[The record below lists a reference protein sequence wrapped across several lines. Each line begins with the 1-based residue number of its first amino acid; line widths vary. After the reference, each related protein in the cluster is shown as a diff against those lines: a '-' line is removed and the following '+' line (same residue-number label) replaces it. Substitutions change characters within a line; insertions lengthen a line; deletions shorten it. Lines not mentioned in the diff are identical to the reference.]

1 MLVALL
7 LSAAIAAAPAPSPA
21 PLRTIVHARVSPLC
35 TALRE
40 NIGHAISAVLA
51 NDSAIEASKP
61 VFVSMSYDNMT
72 PDQVETIGLGNVHG
86 SMTIDHNSAA
96 MQLDT
101 QHIETIIGAITHNLK
116 LIDEQLKDSSRF
128 PQDPKTADDKKL
140 LEMRAQLEAVA
151 AQQRQ
156 TLNVLEGIVDTRTMD
171 ALSDRGADV
180 VNLFG
185 LNEGHNSKISGSNQQ
200 FAGGPLT
207 ATPDQLM
214 DPALKPSDF
223 STLKSSVY
231 GRFYSVVY
239 WEQSAIHQ
247 LESPLAQNVM
257 ETTRQCRGS

>member
-1 MLVALL
+1 MLALL
-7 LSAAIAAAPAPSPA
+7 FAAAVATAPAPSPT

-40 NIGHAISAVLA
+40 NVGHAISAVLA

-61 VFVSMSYDNMT
+61 VFISMSYDNMT

-86 SMTIDHNSAA
+86 SMTVDHNSSA

-101 QHIETIIGAITHNLK
+101 QHIETIIGAITHNLQ

-128 PQDPKTADDKKL
+128 PKDPKTADDKKL
-140 LEMRAQLEAVA
+140 LEMRKQLEAIE

-156 TLNVLEGIVDTRTMD
+156 TLNVLEGIVDTRTMN
-171 ALSDRGADV
+171 ALSNRGADV
-180 VNLFG
+180 LNLFG
-185 LNEGHNSKISGSNQQ
+185 LNGGNNSKISGSNNQ
-200 FAGGPLT
+200 FSGGPLT

-214 DPALKPSDF
+214 DPSLKPSEF

-239 WEQSAIHQ
+239 WEQAQIHE

-257 ETTRQCRGS
+257 ETSRQCNGG

>member
-1 MLVALL
+1 MIAFLL
-7 LSAAIAAAPAPSPA
+7 AAAVSAVPAPSPT

-40 NIGHAISAVLA
+40 NIGHAISAVLG

-61 VFVSMSYDNMT
+61 VFISMAHDNMS
-72 PDQVETIGLGNVHG
+72 PDQIETIGLGSVHG
-86 SMTIDHNSAA
+86 SMTTDHNSAA

-101 QHIETIIGAITHNLK
+101 QHIEAIIGAITHNLQ

-128 PQDPKTADDKKL
+128 PKDPKTADDKKM
-140 LEMRAQLEAVA
+140 LEMRKQLETIE

-185 LNEGHNSKISGSNQQ
+185 LNGGNNSKISGSNDQ

-214 DPALKPSDF
+214 DPSLKPNQF
-223 STLKSSVY
+223 STLKTSVY

-239 WEQSAIHQ
+239 WEQARIHQ

-257 ETTRQCRGS
+257 ETTRQCNGG

>member
-1 MLVALL
+1 LLQLL
-7 LSAAIAAAPAPSPA
+7 LAAGLSAGPSPSPT

-40 NIGHAISAVLA
+40 NVGHAISAVLG

-86 SMTIDHNSAA
+86 SMTIDHNSSA

-101 QHIETIIGAITHNLK
+101 QRIEAIIGAITHNLQ
-116 LIDEQLKDSSRF
+116 LIDQQLKDSSRF
-128 PQDPKTADDKKL
+128 PKDPKTADDKKML
-140 LEMRAQLEAVA
+140 QMREQLEAVE

-171 ALSDRGADV
+171 ALSNRGADV
-180 VNLFG
+180 INLFG
-185 LNEGHNSKISGSNQQ
+185 LNDGHNPKISGSNSQ
-200 FAGGPLT
+200 FAGGPL
-207 ATPDQLM
+207 APTPDQLM
-214 DPALKPSDF
+214 DPSLKASDF
-223 STLKSSVY
+223 TTLKSSVY

-239 WEQSAIHQ
+239 WEQEEIHQ
-247 LESPLAQNVM
+247 LESPLAKNVT
-257 ETTRQCRGS
+257 EVTRQCNGT